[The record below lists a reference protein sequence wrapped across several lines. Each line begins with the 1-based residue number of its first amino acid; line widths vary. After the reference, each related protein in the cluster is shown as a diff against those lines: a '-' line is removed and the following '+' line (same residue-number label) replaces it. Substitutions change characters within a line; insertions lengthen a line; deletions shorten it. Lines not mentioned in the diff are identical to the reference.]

1 MAIVDW
7 IVAGGI
13 VMLPLVIFSI
23 ATVALCAERARFWWK
38 VDRQQSRL
46 AKEVIQLYQ
55 EDPSLAKEKLERN
68 LDLPLARI
76 FHAPLQLDQATPEEF
91 RLAMESEVQAEVPI
105 LRRFSNVFDAI
116 VGLSPLLGLMGTVL
130 GLITSFGSLNL
141 GDLGGTRTVGVSA
154 GISEALIS
162 TASGLFV
169 AMFALVAASIFRAL
183 YQRQMTLIQEYGGQ
197 LELLYRRNH
206 SRQDQQ
212 SATVHEL
219 SAALQQLV
227 QQNNRSFH

>member
-1 MAIVDW
+1 MAIGEW
-7 IVAGGI
+7 FVAGGV
-13 VMLPLVIFSI
+13 VMIPLVIFSI
-23 ATVALCAERARFWWK
+23 ATVALAAERFRFWLK
-38 VDRQQSRL
+38 VNRRQPRL
-46 AKEVIQLYQ
+46 AKEVVQLYQ
-55 EDPSLAKEKLERN
+55 QDPALALEKLQRN

-76 FHAPLQLDQATPEEF
+76 FQAPLQLEQPTPEEF
-91 RLAMESEVQAEVPI
+91 RLAMESEVQAEVPMM
-105 LRRFSNVFDAI
+105 RRFNNVFEAI

-130 GLITSFGSLNL
+130 GLITSFGSLNI

-169 AMFALVAASIFRAL
+169 AMLALIAATVFRAM

-197 LELLYRRNH
+197 LELLYRRHH
-206 SRQDQQ
+206 SQNQPEPL
-212 SATVHEL
+212 AVNEL

-227 QQNNRSFH
+227 QNHRSTR